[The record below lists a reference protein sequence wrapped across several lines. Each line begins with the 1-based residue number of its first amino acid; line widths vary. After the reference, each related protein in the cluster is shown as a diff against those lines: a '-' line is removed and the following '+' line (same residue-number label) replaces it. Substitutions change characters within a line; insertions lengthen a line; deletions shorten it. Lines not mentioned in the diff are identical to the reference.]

1 MSELSNKMDI
11 EEDIKISKQDQ
22 ESLFEEELRKS
33 NISITNDSSKCK
45 YCDRMMSDMKKTAVR
60 WLYMEWYKKAV
71 LGLNLPSVSY
81 SVSEAAIHKCS
92 LEHVVIGLHLYQ
104 NGTPN
109 VRVIYNI
116 GKMNITTI

>member
-1 MSELSNKMDI
+1 MDI
-11 EEDIKISKQDQ
+11 EEEAKISKQDQ

-33 NISITNDSSKCK
+33 NNTSITSNSSKCK
-45 YCDRMMSDMKKTAVR
+45 YCDRMMCDMKKTAVR

-92 LEHVVIGLHLYQ
+92 LQ
-104 NGTPN
+104 
-109 VRVIYNI
+109 
-116 GKMNITTI
+116 

>member
-1 MSELSNKMDI
+1 MDI
-11 EEDIKISKQDQ
+11 EEEAKISKQDQ

-33 NISITNDSSKCK
+33 NTSITSNSNKCK
-45 YCDRMMSDMKKTAVR
+45 YCDRMMCDMKKTAVR

-92 LEHVVIGLHLYQ
+92 LQ
-104 NGTPN
+104 
-109 VRVIYNI
+109 
-116 GKMNITTI
+116 

>member
-1 MSELSNKMDI
+1 MDI
-11 EEDIKISKQDQ
+11 EEEAKISKQDQ

-33 NISITNDSSKCK
+33 STSITSNSSKCK
-45 YCDRMMSDMKKTAVR
+45 YCDRMMCDMKKTAVR

-92 LEHVVIGLHLYQ
+92 LQ
-104 NGTPN
+104 
-109 VRVIYNI
+109 
-116 GKMNITTI
+116 